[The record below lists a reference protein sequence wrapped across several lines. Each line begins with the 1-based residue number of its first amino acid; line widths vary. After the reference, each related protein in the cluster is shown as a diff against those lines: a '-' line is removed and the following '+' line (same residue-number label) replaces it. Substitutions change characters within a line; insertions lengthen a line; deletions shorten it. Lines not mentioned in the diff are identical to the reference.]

1 MMLSSFNSLRLFQ
14 RTVLYHNNVISI
26 TKNIIIN
33 NKYDNYYNINK
44 TSSLSLITSPLSLSN
59 NIISNIYQ
67 KCNNVVINYQKQ
79 TIGFLETLLEGIWN
93 IKRTFQPSLRR
104 MKNKHGF
111 LARVKTNNGKKVL
124 NRRRMKNRRRLCA

>member
-1 MMLSSFNSLRLFQ
+1 MLSSFNSLRLFQ

>member
-1 MMLSSFNSLRLFQ
+1 MLSSFNSLRLFQ

-33 NKYDNYYNINK
+33 NKYNNYYNINK